1 MTAARSIAVGRMPVP
16 PSRALVTDVIHLH
29 RQVPTSSHSREMSL
43 GAIDAAREAATE
55 RISWA
60 AIFLKAYATMSAR
73 HPKLLQTW
81 RSWPFAHVFQH
92 AAPVASVAVHRH
104 FRDDD
109 WLLWGK
115 IQKPHEKSL
124 SELQTVLD
132 RFKSGPV
139 EEVFRQ
145 QLQLAMLPAPLR
157 RFVWWCNLNLCG
169 EKRVKRTGT
178 FLLTTLAGRGADN
191 SHPPS
196 LLTSSLSYAPLQADG
211 RCRVSLTYD
220 HRLMDGA
227 FIADCLA
234 ELEEELTGTVLAELR
249 ALTDVSGQRTAA

>member
-1 MTAARSIAVGRMPVP
+1 MTQARAFSAGRKRVP
-16 PSRALVTDVIHLH
+16 PSRTLVNDVIHLH
-29 RQVPTSSHSREMSL
+29 RQVPTASHTREMNL
-43 GAIDAAREAATE
+43 QELAAARLCVSD
-55 RISWA
+55 RVSWA
-60 AIFLKAYATMSAR
+60 AAFLKAYSLVSAR
-73 HPKLLQTW
+73 HPRLLQTW

-92 AAPVASVAVHRH
+92 AAPVASIAVHR
-104 FRDDD
+104 RYQDDD

-115 IQKPHEKSL
+115 IQRPHEKSL
-124 SELQTVLD
+124 IELQAALD
-132 RFKSGPV
+132 RFKHGAV

-157 RFVWWCNLNLCG
+157 RFVWWCNLNLSG

-196 LLTSSLSYAPLQADG
+196 FLTSSLSYAPLQSDG
-211 RCRVSLTYD
+211 RCRVSLIYD
-220 HRLMDGA
+220 HRLMDGI

-234 ELEEELTGTVLAELR
+234 ELEEGLLGTVLAELR
-249 ALTDVSGQRTAA
+249 GITSESGQLAAA